1 MPSAARELPE
11 GYWEP
16 VVTENTQSANTC
28 GVDNGAGVHTETRG
42 QWWAAEIQMRK
53 KSLKPKMW
61 GLNFTKVARIFKGFG
76 SRLLI

>member
-28 GVDNGAGVHTETRG
+28 GVDNGAGVHTETTEDSGG
-42 QWWAAEIQMRK
+42 QQGYR
-53 KSLKPKMW
+53 
-61 GLNFTKVARIFKGFG
+61 
-76 SRLLI
+76 